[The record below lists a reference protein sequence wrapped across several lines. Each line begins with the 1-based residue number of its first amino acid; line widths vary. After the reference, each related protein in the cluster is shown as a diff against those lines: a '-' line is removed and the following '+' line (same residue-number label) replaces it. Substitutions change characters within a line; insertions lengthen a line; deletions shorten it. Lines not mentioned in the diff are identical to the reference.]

1 MHFYSVT
8 NTHHFGNTAQD
19 DLQDSKKKKL
29 RCGKSKVSSKQTRLS
44 YSVKSLT
51 NTAVWNIAPDPKR
64 RKKKKENAQ
73 NARTSRTSEIGF
85 KGLTRRKVRKICL
98 LTILKCADGEI
109 NTRKLSTDEMCFPC
123 F

>member
-1 MHFYSVT
+1 M
-8 NTHHFGNTAQD
+8 
-19 DLQDSKKKKL
+19 
-29 RCGKSKVSSKQTRLS
+29 SSKQTRLS

-51 NTAVWNIAPDPKR
+51 NTAVWNTAPDPKR
-64 RKKKKENAQ
+64 RREKKKENAQ

-85 KGLTRRKVRKICL
+85 QGSTRRKVRKICL
-98 LTILKCADGEI
+98 LTILKCTNGEI